1 MSAST
6 AVSTKAMARAEKEAT
21 VRALLA
27 AVESEAVAKTCTE
40 CNGMYQREDIFLHH
54 FTNGQCEK
62 KQVRARAAKTW
73 QSERKPAAEVVTE
86 RRAAKL
92 LAERHAASAG
102 QIDVRHYEFKSLE
115 DGRAI
120 VFSDDSSAAVV
131 SEVNHDRTLLATC
144 VLPGYVVSGVQVTG
158 IIVTDVMGAQAIMD
172 LVELS
177 C

>member
-1 MSAST
+1 
-6 AVSTKAMARAEKEAT
+6 MARAEKEAT

-73 QSERKPAAEVVTE
+73 QSERKKPAAEVVTE

-92 LAERHAASAG
+92 LVERHAASAG

-131 SEVNHDRTLLATC
+131 SEVNHDRALLATC